1 MSAKLSRRK
10 LAEYIADRAQNGTV
24 PAEALKEVAAY
35 LTQSRRV
42 RELPLVV
49 RTIEDVL
56 AERGQVVARVTSA
69 RPLTEELRRSIEA
82 QIGGTVYMQ
91 QMVDERVLGGVKVT
105 TPSRSLDATL
115 IKRINSIRAAKQ
127 A

>member
-1 MSAKLSRRK
+1 MQKLSRRK

-24 PAEALKEVAAY
+24 PAEVLKEVAAY